1 MKIKLE
7 TDGNGREGGGERER
21 ERFLFT
27 ILALTTGLCI
37 ACFLSCC
44 LPLIVKQPS
53 RKIISRSY
61 LHEQVYGCL
70 SASQSMEVNPL
81 GS

>member
-1 MKIKLE
+1 M
-7 TDGNGREGGGERER
+7 TDGNEREVERER
-21 ERFLFT
+21 DRFLCT
-27 ILALTTGLCI
+27 ILALTMGLCI

-44 LPLIVKQPS
+44 LPLIVKKLS
-53 RKIISRSY
+53 RKIICRSY
-61 LHEQVYGCL
+61 LDEQVYGCL